1 MNMPTRIVIAL
12 VVALVAGG
20 GYMTFDKMRG
30 AEWVVSPQQ
39 IAEAQAK
46 GQTGYESRP
55 GTVTV
60 RPIRSETADVL
71 PMKWALIGLIAG
83 LFAFRATGKKKRPRS
98 ETSPLETPALC
109 AGVLSRRAFKRPR
122 SFPERGPN
130 CRGRSWRAPRCHNR
144 PCAGPRPAIAD
155 RPHPSW
161 RREWWCRRNP
171 NRARRD
177 RCRCD

>member
-71 PMKWALIGLIAG
+71 PMKWALIGLVAG
-83 LFAFRATGKKKRPRS
+83 LFAFRATGKKK
-98 ETSPLETPALC
+98 AVK
-109 AGVLSRRAFKRPR
+109 A
-122 SFPERGPN
+122 
-130 CRGRSWRAPRCHNR
+130 
-144 PCAGPRPAIAD
+144 
-155 RPHPSW
+155 
-161 RREWWCRRNP
+161 
-171 NRARRD
+171 
-177 RCRCD
+177 